1 MNNENNI
8 EEPNINEELDK
19 MIGLLK
25 EHEAIRRFQK
35 MEKVV
40 SQNSTLATLVEDI
53 KAKQKEAAALE
64 YYEKP
69 MAAKQITEE
78 LTQLNK
84 QLQENITVQQYRD
97 ALWDANEILENIVG
111 IVQNEV
117 DTAIS
122 KEDSDI
128 NK

>member
-1 MNNENNI
+1 LNNENNI